1 MSQFINI
8 LVFLIKNSIR
18 VRIILKLINLH
29 LINDYKDFLLLR
41 VYEFIHYHIFMEV
54 NNYYLNEIIHMVR
67 LDLIIGAILNDFKV
81 IQQNLSDLYE

>member
-1 MSQFINI
+1 
-8 LVFLIKNSIR
+8 
-18 VRIILKLINLH
+18 
-29 LINDYKDFLLLR
+29 
-41 VYEFIHYHIFMEV
+41 MEV